1 MYDDVNEGQE
11 KMTTPFEDSM
21 LESFVTVLI
30 ESGVQQGL
38 VEHLETVFRA
48 EKPTSADTLLQ
59 TFKEQSGDRAA

>member
-1 MYDDVNEGQE
+1 MYDDVDEGQE

-21 LESFVTVLI
+21 LELFATALT
-30 ESGVQQGL
+30 ESGMQQGL
-38 VEHLETVFRA
+38 VTHLEAVFRA